1 MPVVAE
7 GGTAIFG
14 AWHAQ
19 ITLGRKMQPK
29 DLKSNHVREHYQTAL
44 ERTNNLVFMH
54 AITAASNDQKTNF
67 PGEILGWG
75 SKIKTWYDY
84 RMMFGNVYERLFQ
97 LCVIS
102 LCSDIE
108 LFLKQTFE
116 KFNYKKGE
124 GRGFYQRFNEVI
136 ATLKESGHDFS
147 EIEEDLKKIDFAFQ
161 VRHICIHNY
170 GIVDE
175 TFIRKT
181 TLGKLGQKFEIN
193 QEQYREMFDAYVV
206 FLKHLDPKLP

>member
-1 MPVVAE
+1 
-7 GGTAIFG
+7 
-14 AWHAQ
+14 
-19 ITLGRKMQPK
+19 MQPN
-29 DLKSNHVREHYQTAL
+29 DLKNPHVREHYLTVL

-67 PGEILGWG
+67 PGETLGWG
-75 SKIKTWYDY
+75 SHVKTWYDY
-84 RMMFGNVYERLFQ
+84 RMMFGNVYDRLFQ

-116 KFNYKKGE
+116 RFNYKKGN
-124 GRGFYQRFNEVI
+124 GRGFYQRFNDVI
-136 ATLKESGHDFS
+136 RALKDSGHDFS
-147 EIEEDLKKIDFAFQ
+147 SIEKSLIKIDFAFQ

-175 TFIRKT
+175 SFLSKT
-181 TLGKLGQKFEIN
+181 KTGKIGQPYEIN
-193 QEQYREMFDAYVV
+193 QDEYREMFDAYVA
-206 FLKHLDPKLP
+206 FLKHLDGQLP